1 MFDMGGLIAALFQLL
16 MKKIKINRVEYTL
29 KNVIR
34 NFFVYEE
41 IKGAPFVFGK
51 LVDEYLLFYST
62 LIANNETFSMQF
74 SDFIDVCD
82 ANPQLFAEY
91 KAFVVA
97 ELEKQAQ
104 TANAETDKPTK
115 KKSR

>member
-1 MFDMGGLIAALFQLL
+1 
-16 MKKIKINRVEYTL
+16 MKTITINGVQYIL
-29 KNVIR
+29 KNVLR

-62 LIANNETFSMQF
+62 LIANNETFSIPF
-74 SDFIDVCD
+74 TEFIDLCD
-82 ANPQLFAEY
+82 SDPKLFAEY
-91 KAFVVA
+91 KAFVVS

-104 TANAETDKPTK
+104 IANTATDNSTK
-115 KKSR
+115 KKRKP

>member
-1 MFDMGGLIAALFQLL
+1 
-16 MKKIKINRVEYTL
+16 MKKITINSIEYIL
-29 KNVIR
+29 RNVLR

-41 IKGAPFVFGK
+41 IKGAPFAFGK

-82 ANPQLFAEY
+82 ANPQLFADY

-104 TANAETDKPTK
+104 TANTETDKPAK
-115 KKSR
+115 KKRKP

>member
-1 MFDMGGLIAALFQLL
+1 
-16 MKKIKINRVEYTL
+16 MKKITINKDEYII
-29 KNVIR
+29 KNVLR

-41 IKGAPFVFGK
+41 IKGQPFTFGK

-82 ANPQLFAEY
+82 ANPRLFAEY
-91 KAFVVA
+91 KAFVVE

-104 TANAETDKPTK
+104 SANAATDKFSK
-115 KKSR
+115 KKKKP

>member
-1 MFDMGGLIAALFQLL
+1 
-16 MKKIKINRVEYTL
+16 MKKITINGTEYIL
-29 KNVIR
+29 RNVLR

-41 IKGAPFVFGK
+41 IKGTPFAFGK
-51 LVDEYLLFYST
+51 LMDEYLLFYST
-62 LIANNETFSMQF
+62 LLANNETFSMPF

-104 TANAETDKPTK
+104 AVSAATDKPTK
-115 KKSR
+115 KKRKP

>member
-1 MFDMGGLIAALFQLL
+1 
-16 MKKIKINRVEYTL
+16 MKTITISGVQYIL
-29 KNVIR
+29 KNVLR

-41 IKGAPFVFGK
+41 IKGAPFAFGK

-62 LIANNETFSMQF
+62 LIANNESFSMQF
-74 SDFIDVCD
+74 SDFIDLCD
-82 ANPQLFAEY
+82 SDPKLFAEY

-104 TANAETDKPTK
+104 IANTATDNSTK
-115 KKSR
+115 KKRKP

>member
-1 MFDMGGLIAALFQLL
+1 
-16 MKKIKINRVEYTL
+16 MKKIIINKVEYIL
-29 KNVIR
+29 KNVLR

-41 IKGAPFVFGK
+41 IKGQPFAFGK

-62 LIANNETFSMQF
+62 LIANNDTFSMPF
-74 SDFIDVCD
+74 TDFIDVCD
-82 ANPQLFAEY
+82 ADPKLFAEY
-91 KAFVVA
+91 KSFVVS

-104 TANAETDKPTK
+104 VANKEQGKSTKK